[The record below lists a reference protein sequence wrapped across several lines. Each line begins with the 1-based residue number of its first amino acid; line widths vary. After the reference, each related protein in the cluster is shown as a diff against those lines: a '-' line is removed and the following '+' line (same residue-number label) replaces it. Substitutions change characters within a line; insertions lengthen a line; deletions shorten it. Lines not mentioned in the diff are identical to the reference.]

1 MMEVL
6 NKRTSCIM
14 YVESVVNDSKYVYYN
29 NIKSATKLLAHAHI
43 YVVVKPFVVYAI
55 IEVICTY

>member
-1 MMEVL
+1 
-6 NKRTSCIM
+6 M